1 MRFLLGI
8 FFMLMSVAALADE
21 FVFESIDGGVIDLR
35 DYNGKAVLVV
45 NTASRCG
52 FTRQYAGLQKLY
64 ERYHEDGL
72 VVLAVPSHD
81 FKQELK
87 EDELVKQFCEINY
100 GLTLPMTSITKIK
113 GTDAHPFFAWLK
125 REHGFSPLGTL
136 TKCSWTETENM
147 LQASVRRQGQQGDAF
162 QRQYNP
168 SLQDYKEVRAKD
180 LYWPSSH
187 CPSGQKA

>member
-8 FFMLMSVAALADE
+8 FLMLMSVAAQADE
-21 FVFESIDGGVIDLR
+21 FVFENIDGGVIDLR
-35 DYNGKAVLVV
+35 DYKGKAVLVV

-52 FTRQYAGLQKLY
+52 FTRQYAGLQKLF

-125 REHGFSPLGTL
+125 REHGFSPSWNFNKVLLDGDGEYVASFGSTAGPTGRRI
-136 TKCSWTETENM
+136 TKAV
-147 LQASVRRQGQQGDAF
+147 QSVLAR
-162 QRQYNP
+162 
-168 SLQDYKEVRAKD
+168 L
-180 LYWPSSH
+180 
-187 CPSGQKA
+187 